1 MYSKNI
7 KLTEDDL
14 GQIVEDVLQEINP
27 NFFKPLKCE
36 PLSHDYLIKRH
47 EGLPKE
53 YFNTTNI
60 PYNPNEIVLYTSP
73 KENSLE
79 EGLIKTYPTSK
90 AIDYVCKE
98 LNEKGYPVTPQYF
111 YTAIPNDDNT
121 IYGKIVFM
129 IPFDYLNKEIDDIL
143 KQCFNLC
150 GYYLA
155 AFLNRRDNLG
165 NPCIVYQFESRYQ
178 INKDDSIHSQYL
190 FHATTA
196 NAAKKILRQGFC
208 PSNRNTKFFK
218 YEGRC
223 YFFTIYNKQLFA
235 NFLEESNKKNKINS
249 KSFNKD
255 FKVITIDRK
264 KCGDV
269 AFFADPDFDGD
280 IAVYTYENIPPSAIL
295 KCEDL

>member
-1 MYSKNI
+1 MSSKNI
-7 KLTEDDL
+7 KIAENDL

-36 PLSHDYLIKRH
+36 PLSYDYLIKRH

-53 YFNTTNI
+53 YFKPTNI
-60 PYNPNEIVLYTSP
+60 PYNSDKRVVYTIP
-73 KENSLE
+73 KEHSLE

-150 GYYLA
+150 GYYLG
-155 AFLNRRDNLG
+155 AFFKQSDDLD
-165 NPCIVYQFESRYQ
+165 NPCLVYQFEPKYQTNKENSTFSR
-178 INKDDSIHSQYL
+178 YL

-196 NAAKKILRQGFC
+196 NAAKKILKHGFC
-208 PSNRNTKFFK
+208 PSNRGKKVFN
-218 YEGRC
+218 YDARC
-223 YFFTIYNKQLFA
+223 YFFTVYNKSLFDS
-235 NFLEESNKKNKINS
+235 FMEQSEKENKINS
-249 KSFNKD
+249 HSSNND
-255 FKVITIDRK
+255 FKVITIDIE

-269 AFFADPDFDGD
+269 TFFTDPNFDYN
-280 IAVYTYENIPPSAIL
+280 IAVYTYENIPPSAIV